1 MAWLPPC
8 GSISD
13 CGEIAS
19 EAPSRYVSGIRAT
32 KEVCRNRQR
41 AGGDGAAQENGPEA
55 APRAERADVNNLHEL
70 LPETQKPRAAPL
82 RASPVMAVLALLI
95 LALLATVAHSGVP
108 HTVSGLS
115 SGAYAAV
122 QVRRC
127 PFPLVPVRRARP
139 RPPARRPRA
148 GPIHAFSQTCSIT
161 WPTAP
166 PWRALASSPA
176 ARTSLVARR
185 FHNDPDPAPQLLVC
199 HG

>member
-70 LPETQKPRAAPL
+70 LPETQKPRASAARLACDGRARPPHPRPARHGRPL
-82 RASPVMAVLALLI
+82 WCSAHRVGPLLRR
-95 LALLATVAHSGVP
+95 L
-108 HTVSGLS
+108 
-115 SGAYAAV
+115 
-122 QVRRC
+122 RRC
-127 PFPLVPVRRARP
+127 PSTEMPVPARAGSPGAASPARP
-139 RPPARRPRA
+139 PPQGRPHPRVLTNLQYHVAYSSSVEGA
-148 GPIHAFSQTCSIT
+148 GIVAGGPY
-161 WPTAP
+161 
-166 PWRALASSPA
+166 
-176 ARTSLVARR
+176 VARR
-185 FHNDPDPAPQLLVC
+185 SSLPQRS
-199 HG
+199 